1 MPNNFTSGNISS
13 GAGSWGLGSLIF
25 TPTPTVFGSQQPTTP
40 TYNPIF
46 TNPIGSGQGQTIP
59 NVTATGA
66 GVQINNTTLDKTL
79 NAILSGLALVKGA
92 NQIPTTLPANGG
104 GYAVDPY
111 QQAAY
116 LQAMQGGQ
124 QDGTAAG
131 KVENWVKQNTGVVLI
146 GGAIVVA
153 LMMKPPTRR

>member
-13 GAGSWGLGSLIF
+13 GAGSWGLGGLIF
-25 TPTPTVFGSQQPTTP
+25 KPSTVDLGTPS
-40 TYNPIF
+40 YNPVF
-46 TNPIGSGQGQTIP
+46 TNPVGQQTIP

-116 LQAMQGGQ
+116 LQAMQGTGVA

>member
-1 MPNNFTSGNISS
+1 MSSFTSGGISS
-13 GAGSWGLGSLIF
+13 GAGQWGLGSL
-25 TPTPTVFGSQQPTTP
+25 VFKPTTVDFGTP
-40 TYNPIF
+40 SYNPIF
-46 TNPIGSGQGQTIP
+46 TNPIGNQTIP

-92 NQIPTTLPANGG
+92 NQIPTTLPASGG
-104 GYAVDPY
+104 SYSIDPY
-111 QQAAY
+111 QQALMNQSY
-116 LQAMQGGQ
+116 QQ

-146 GGAIVVA
+146 GGAIFVA